1 MKLYQHHGY
10 EIELTDDGH
19 IVSLRRISSRSERVS
34 ARLWVG
40 REEAHHLDLI
50 LARLEWNV
58 RQALEELDRTM
69 SNAYDAS

>member
-1 MKLYQHHGY
+1 VQLFQHHGY
-10 EIELTDDGH
+10 EIEMTPEGH
-19 IVSLRRISSRSERVS
+19 IVSLRRISSRSEHVS

-58 RQALEELDRTM
+58 RQALEELDRMM
-69 SNAYDAS
+69 SNEYDAS